1 MKILFLGYAVS
12 PELAGKLSG
21 ASVAGNKMQVS
32 VLQELSQY
40 ADIDLKAISV
50 YPIASFP
57 GDKCLYVQKEK
68 LQIQTGLI
76 SYRAPFFNLPIVKQI
91 WQTLSVYRLVKQHA
105 DKETILLTFNLFPQ
119 IGLPAM
125 WAKKKLGCKTC
136 ALLADLPINDEVGVK
151 NPIKNLLRNCFDR
164 LTLRAI
170 TECDRLIVLNKN
182 AAESYAP
189 GTPYIVVEGGVD
201 AQHLAPGISV
211 KDKTEK
217 RIVYGGALTEYSGIL
232 TLIEAM
238 KYVEDKDAKLH
249 IYGSGYVQN
258 QVEQMAQ
265 QIPNVEYHGRI
276 SNQEMLRIQ
285 KEAYLLVNPRPVEDS
300 IAKVTFPSKLFEYM
314 ISGTPVLTTK
324 LNGINEA
331 FQEHLYLAEDSSAQE
346 LARMMNTVLQLPS
359 CEVKAKATGAYSFVV
374 SEKNWKKQCERIY
387 AFLKDI

>member
-12 PELAGKLSG
+12 EELAGKLSG
-21 ASVAGNKMQVS
+21 ASVAGNKMQVN
-32 VLQELSQY
+32 VLRELAQY

-50 YPIASFP
+50 YPVAAFP
-57 GDKCLYVQKEK
+57 RDKCLYVQKEK
-68 LQIQTGLI
+68 LQIQPGLI
-76 SYRAPFFNLPIVKQI
+76 SYRAPFLNLPIVKQI
-91 WQTLSVYRLVKQHA
+91 WQTLSVYRLVKRYA
-105 DKETILLTFNLFPQ
+105 DKDTILLTFNLFPQ
-119 IGLPAM
+119 VGLPAM

-170 TECDRLIVLNKN
+170 TECDRLVVLNKN

-201 AQHLAPGISV
+201 AQCLTSNISV
-211 KDKTEK
+211 MTKTEK

-238 KYVEDKDAKLH
+238 KFVADKEAKLD
-249 IYGSGYVQN
+249 IYGSGYVQER
-258 QVEQMAQ
+258 VEELAQ
-265 QIPNVEYHGRI
+265 QMPNVEYHGHI
-276 SNQEMLRIQ
+276 SNQKMIQIQ
-285 KEAYLLVNPRPVEDS
+285 KTAYLLVNPRPIDDP

-314 ISGTPVLTTK
+314 VSGTPVLTTK
-324 LNGINEA
+324 LNGINEE
-331 FQEHLYLAEDSSAQE
+331 FQEHLYLVENASAQE
-346 LARMMNTVLQLPS
+346 LAYMINKVLEMPYD
-359 CEVKAKATGAYSFVV
+359 EIREKAKGAYSFVV
-374 SEKNWKKQCERIY
+374 SEKNWKRQCERIH